1 MKRGLVTI
9 ACLSL
14 LALPALACTI
24 TLPAVKTQVGELHRE
39 SVNVPLDDAKAADV
53 KIVFGMGELRL
64 RPGEGEDLLKAD
76 FIYNVDEL
84 KPVLEH
90 NRRSDRLTVNLR
102 PGTKGVSLNLGD
114 GMRNEWDVRL
124 SDQVPTYLNLDLGAA
139 KGQMDLGGLRLTD
152 ARIKVGA
159 AEADVEW
166 SKPNS
171 ERLDLLDVDAG
182 ASSLEMHQLGNAHF
196 HQMNFIGGAGNF
208 NLDFTGDWQE
218 SGRVNINAGLGNL
231 ILVLPHDVGV
241 RVDTG
246 DKALV
251 NVSAEGFRRQGTA
264 LVNDAYGESRLE
276 LAFTINMGLGNLT
289 LIEK

>member
-1 MKRGLVTI
+1 MKRGLMTLV
-9 ACLSL
+9 CLGL

-39 SVNVPLDDAKAADV
+39 SANVPLDDAKAADV
-53 KIVFGMGELRL
+53 KIVFGVGELRL

-76 FIYNVDEL
+76 FVYNVDEL
-84 KPVLEH
+84 KPVIEH
-90 NRRSDRLTVNLR
+90 DQRGDRLMVDLH
-102 PGTKGVSLNLGD
+102 PGTKGLSFDLGD
-114 GMRNEWDVRL
+114 GVRNEWDVRL
-124 SDQVPTYLNLDLGAA
+124 SDRVPTYLNLDLGAA
-139 KGQMDLGGLRLTD
+139 RGRLDLGGLHLTD

-159 AEADVEW
+159 AEANVEW

-182 ASSLEMHQLGNAHF
+182 ASSLEMHKLGNAHF

-218 SGRVNINAGLGNL
+218 SSRVNINAGLGNL
-231 ILVLPHDVGV
+231 ILTLPHDIGV
-241 RVDTG
+241 KVDTG

-251 NVSAEGFRRQGTA
+251 NVSATGLRRQETA
-264 LVNDAYGESRLE
+264 WVNDAYGKSQLE
-276 LAFTINMGLGNLT
+276 LALTINMGLGNLT